1 MRMRHMGGRGDYPP
15 MGSSGLC
22 PSPLGGAPRRVRFI
36 RAVAAAA
43 AVVPEAVEMWA
54 TRGLAVAL
62 ALSVLPD
69 SRALRPG
76 DCEGAWGEGAGWG
89 GANGAEPNGTERA
102 GAHPGAVRWRKGL
115 GIITRT

>member
-43 AVVPEAVEMWA
+43 AVVAEAVEMWA

-89 GANGAEPNGTERA
+89 GGGK
-102 GAHPGAVRWRKGL
+102 WR
-115 GIITRT
+115 